1 MVSARH
7 ARCHCG
13 ETAVLV
19 AVMADREQR
28 QAVAVLLCHDCC
40 EGEAWG
46 ECAEGVYPLVEPELA
61 EPSEERVRYGEPAG
75 TWHCQGRLRSTGA

>member
-1 MVSARH
+1 MTAYH

-13 ETAVLV
+13 EAAVFV
-19 AVMADREQR
+19 AVMGDREQR

-46 ECAEGVYPLVEPELA
+46 ECTTAVYPLVEPELA
-61 EPSEERVRYGEPAG
+61 EPSEAQVHYGAPVG
-75 TWHCQGRLRSTGA
+75 TWYCQGRLRSTGA